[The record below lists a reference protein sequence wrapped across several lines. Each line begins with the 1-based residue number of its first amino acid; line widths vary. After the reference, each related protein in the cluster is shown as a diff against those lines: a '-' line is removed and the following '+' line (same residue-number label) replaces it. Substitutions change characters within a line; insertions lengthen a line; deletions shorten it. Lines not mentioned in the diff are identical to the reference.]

1 MGAVDLGDGTL
12 DQVVDDID
20 MDDEEEEEED
30 RSEDD
35 EEEL

>member
-1 MGAVDLGDGTL
+1 MGAVDFDDGTL

-20 MDDEEEEEED
+20 MDDEEEVED
-30 RSEDD
+30 KSEDD